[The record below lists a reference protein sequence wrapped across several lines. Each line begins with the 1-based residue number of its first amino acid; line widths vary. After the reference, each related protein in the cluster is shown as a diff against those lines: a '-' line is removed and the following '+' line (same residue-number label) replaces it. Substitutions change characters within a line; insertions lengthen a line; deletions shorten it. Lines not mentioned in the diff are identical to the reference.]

1 MCYFFTFSFHCIVN
15 VMKLLYNYIEV
26 IIMQKDSTIS
36 LRIDS
41 ELKKDVENILNSLG
55 IPMTTAITMYFNQ
68 IRLNNGIPFTPSIP
82 KPKAYEDYTDEELYT
97 LCENGAK
104 DLYNKKTTNSV
115 DFEKQMKE
123 KMKRGL

>member
-1 MCYFFTFSFHCIVN
+1 
-15 VMKLLYNYIEV
+15 
-26 IIMQKDSTIS
+26 MQKDSTIS

-68 IRLNNGIPFTPSIP
+68 IRLNNGIPFTPVIP

-104 DLYNKKTTNSV
+104 ELYNKKTTNSV